1 MYNGFPGDG
10 VKGDFRGFPSFPL
23 LLCTLSLLRHPLLV
37 LNLQLSQV
45 VQVIDEPLHSL
56 ITLIVE
62 VMVAVFL

>member
-10 VKGDFRGFPSFPL
+10 VKGGFGGFPSFPL

-45 VQVIDEPLHSL
+45 VQVIDEPLHPL